1 MVIESGCTPQRS
13 QRLAA
18 GFTLVEL
25 LVVIAIIG
33 ILVALL
39 LPAIQAAR
47 EAARRSQC
55 ANNLRQIGLGI
66 LNYESA
72 RSQLPPGSEVKV
84 PDYCTTDGCRGISMF
99 MLIMPY
105 LEQGVLPDAL
115 RQRLNERGTDGW
127 AWTLIASEEGNTAGN
142 TRIESYVCPSTR
154 NWAELL
160 PRRDYAGVIGGAGDA
175 NARHP
180 RAPADIRQP
189 KAINDRGRVF
199 NNGPFNMAVALTLR
213 RVLDGTTKTLAV
225 GESVSPTCYGLGPG
239 YGTFE
244 GGPGGW
250 WHGGGCRGDC
260 KHDFAGHSV
269 GRFLLS
275 TFKPINSH
283 VSDPQTKPEQTN
295 DACFSS
301 DHPEGAQ
308 FVFLDG
314 HVAFVQEDID
324 YDLYQYLSTY
334 AGGELID
341 ETGI

>member
-1 MVIESGCTPQRS
+1 MVTQWGCSPQRS
-13 QRLAA
+13 YKSAA

-33 ILVALL
+33 ILVAML

-55 ANNLRQIGLGI
+55 ANNLRQIGLGM
-66 LNYESA
+66 LNFESA
-72 RSQLPPGSEVKV
+72 RSQLPPGAEVKV
-84 PDYCTTDGCRGISMF
+84 PDYCSGSECRGIPVF

-105 LEQGVLPDAL
+105 LEQGVLPDTLQQLIAA
-115 RQRLNERGTDGW
+115 RGTDGHAW
-127 AWTLIASEEGNTAGN
+127 ALIASEVNPPGN
-142 TRIESYVCPSTR
+142 TRIESYVCPSTK
-154 NWAELL
+154 NWSELL
-160 PRRDYAGVIGGAGDA
+160 PRRDYAGVIGGAGDVV
-175 NARHP
+175 ARHP
-180 RAPADIRQP
+180 RAPSDIRQP
-189 KAINDRGRVF
+189 ALINSRGRVF
-199 NNGPFNMAVALTLR
+199 TNGPFNMGVAVPLR

-225 GESVSPTCYGLGPG
+225 GESVSPTRFGIGPG
-239 YGTFE
+239 YGTDE
-244 GGPGGW
+244 GGPGAW
-250 WHGGGCRGDC
+250 WHGDSCRA
-260 KHDFAGHSV
+260 DFTRDYSGHSV

-283 VSDPQTKPEQTN
+283 LTDPQLAPEQTN

-301 DHPEGAQ
+301 DHPGGAQ

-314 HVAFVQEDID
+314 HVAFLQENID